1 MMHTEVKIFWKK
13 FCESLREHT
22 MEIINFK
29 KKKKMLLTEEEHES
43 YENVKSIKFA
53 ENNLKINMLKIRK
66 TKIVHLGTTVI
77 IQINLELMHT
87 AYAI

>member
-1 MMHTEVKIFWKK
+1 MHTEVKIFWKK

-53 ENNLKINMLKIRK
+53 KNNLKINMLKIRK